1 MVCKTDYKMEGKKMH
16 TMAQRRRSNKTSS
29 RAKKHAVP
37 RTAEQFFAKSER
49 SQDRWNQVTHVVTK
63 MRSDGVSLRAAS
75 REFEVDPRTVILL
88 AGPALRKRANG
99 RYAAKRSDRL
109 LRVLAIP
116 TPEGLRE
123 VAVRDSRQ
131 ASLLGMYWAAVQR
144 YLATGDA
151 SALAQFRNKSI
162 TDASGRQF
170 LLLTSLHELDRLGAA
185 GVFSFESLYAKTA

>member
-1 MVCKTDYKMEGKKMH
+1 MKQLNKVTRLKESNKS
-16 TMAQRRRSNKTSS
+16 RSN
-29 RAKKHAVP
+29 RPERKKNLAL

-49 SQDRWNQVTHVVTK
+49 FQQRWNQVVHVISK
-63 MRSDGVSLRAAS
+63 MRVDGVSLRQAS

-144 YLATGDA
+144 YLETGDA

-170 LLLTSLHELDRLGAA
+170 SLLTSLHELDRLGAA